1 MDLPIN
7 QFMTQAAHL
16 FREGINPSRVDRQGK
31 ILVVALIALGCLAA
45 FLYYAWYAKPKTISN
60 QVTAQANSPKSV
72 QTTAPQTASRRAFD
86 ANVILDASKKDN
98 ADPGAKTADDKKS
111 DAKKGADTKTAPK
124 GVVKK
129 DDVYAP
135 KTAVIILQQKKSGA
149 SPAPKSVVASAVA
162 NVHEDPELKK
172 ALLLSLQDMGPPQN
186 LAIDAELSE
195 DDDPEFQ
202 EALRLSQSDF
212 NSLDKSGLGPAN
224 EDTDLNDVIQQSEEE
239 RQKKEDA
246 DLASALQLSQQ
257 GGAVK
262 QPVKPLPKMPGAP
275 KQVSAAPKGTPKGPG
290 TPKQTPATPKV
301 SVTPKRISLKL
312 DGTPVDPNL
321 VETTKAVSDQ
331 CSDTLELA
339 VAKAKENKNIR
350 IDKHE
355 IKRNDAQNA
364 YLVLHFA
371 SVAGRTR
378 AVEEMRS
385 LHKMFQSSEPTGGLG
400 TNILEFTVDQ
410 TIEFQNK
417 F

>member
-16 FREGINPSRVDRQGK
+16 FREGINPSRVNRQGK
-31 ILVVALIALGCLAA
+31 ILAVALIALGCLAA

-72 QTTAPQTASRRAFD
+72 KTTAPQTTSRQAFD
-86 ANVILDASKKDN
+86 ANVILGAWEKDDAVQ
-98 ADPGAKTADDKKS
+98 GAKTADDKKG
-111 DAKKGADTKTAPK
+111 DAKKGADSKTSPN
-124 GVVKK
+124 GVVKADAIPK
-129 DDVYAP
+129 PKKSDASSAP
-135 KTAVIILQQKKSGA
+135 KKANA
-149 SPAPKSVVASAVA
+149 SPAPKSTAASAVA
-162 NVHEDPELKK
+162 KDHEDPELAQ
-172 ALLLSLQDMGPPQN
+172 ALLLSLQDMGPQQN

-195 DDDPEFQ
+195 DDDPALQ
-202 EALRLSQSDF
+202 EALRQSQIDF
-212 NSLDKSGLGPAN
+212 IPLENSGLGLAD
-224 EDTDLNDVIQQSEEE
+224 EDTDLNDVILQSEDELK
-239 RQKKEDA
+239 KKEDA

-257 GGAVK
+257 GGIVK
-262 QPVKPLPKMPGAP
+262 PPVKPLPKTPGAP
-275 KQVSAAPKGTPKGPG
+275 KRVPAAPTGAPKGPG
-290 TPKQTPATPKV
+290 TPKQTSATPKV
-301 SVTPKRISLKL
+301 SVTPKRLSLKL
-312 DGTPVDPNL
+312 DGTAVDPNL

-371 SVAGRTR
+371 TLAGRTR

-385 LHKMFQSSEPTGGLG
+385 SYGMFQSSAPDGGLG